1 MEKNKIFYIAL
12 FLFVVFIFKNASAD
26 IITFHP
32 GFSVS
37 EEYTDNYFQ
46 SENKTEEFN
55 TRWQADFLLESL
67 TKKSVA
73 SISYSP
79 SYVDYRTYD
88 ENDSLE
94 HQLDINGLY
103 NFTRFTDVN
112 FSQNFSKR
120 ISRQI
125 RTGDIRKQTS
135 AFLSAGIDNRH
146 AKLSSRGA
154 EVFLSI
160 DDYQGNNVDDNKTFG
175 SSAYLYHWFNVTYG
189 YEAGLYSEVVDFE
202 DSPDNRI
209 TYSGRIKLIKKLT
222 KHFQVYTAYNQSFS
236 HEGDSD
242 HIVYN
247 PFAGF
252 DWSTGKTSNVS
263 LGIGFLYNHYKNRE
277 NSMDMF
283 VNADIFKMFDF
294 SRRGTFSLSARS
306 GYEQTDPQAESLG
319 FNIYYRGG
327 FIYTYRLMKRADF
340 NITSSLKH
348 KHYDESELN
357 RTDKTFDISTGLDW
371 SLLRWLSLG
380 VDCTYTDFNTD
391 AVLRTDYEETKV
403 FLSLRLSPSRSSRMI
418 TEQIREDTE
427 QKIFNKY

>member
-1 MEKNKIFYIAL
+1 MEKNKILYIAVLLIVFTL
-12 FLFVVFIFKNASAD
+12 FFKNASAD
-26 IITFHP
+26 IINFHP

-46 SENKTEEFN
+46 SENKKEEFN

-67 TKKSVA
+67 TKKSA
-73 SISYSP
+73 TSISYSP

-103 NFTRFTDVN
+103 SFTKFTDVN

-125 RTGDIRKQTS
+125 RTGDIREQTS
-135 AFLSAGIDNRH
+135 AFFSAGIDNRH

-154 EVFLSI
+154 EIFVSF
-160 DDYQGNNVDDNKTFG
+160 DDYQGKNIDDNKTLG
-175 SSAYLYHWFNVTYG
+175 SSAYLHHWFNVAYG
-189 YEAGLYSEVVDFE
+189 YEAGLSFELVDFE
-202 DSPDNRI
+202 DSPDNRG
-209 TYSGRIKLIKKLT
+209 TYKGRIKFIKKLT
-222 KHFQVYTAYNQSFS
+222 KHFQLYTAYKQSFS

-252 DWSTGKTSNVS
+252 DWSTGKTSRVS
-263 LGIGFLYNHYKNRE
+263 LGIGVLYNQYNNRKN
-277 NSMDMF
+277 STDLF
-283 VNADIFKMFDF
+283 VNADIYKMFDF
-294 SRRGTFSLSARS
+294 SRRGSFSVSAGS

-348 KHYDESELN
+348 KHYDESDLN
-357 RTDKTFDISTGLDW
+357 RTDKTFDIGTGLDW

-418 TEQIREDTE
+418 TEQ
-427 QKIFNKY
+427 KIFNKH